1 MKKRTL
7 CLGLLLLACLFSEGC
22 FWCNR
27 PHLIRRWWWGGCCQ
41 PACCGAPACSS
52 CCDGGVMID
61 HYPSMGAPMQ
71 APTGPTMPGAT
82 PLTRAQF
89 PNK

>member
-7 CLGLLLLACLFSEGC
+7 WLGLVLLACLFSEGC
-22 FWCNR
+22 CWCNR
-27 PHLIRRWWWGGCCQ
+27 PFLIRRWWWGGCC
-41 PACCGAPACSS
+41 PNSCAAPACSS
-52 CCDGGVMID
+52 CCDGGVIMD
-61 HYPSMGAPMQ
+61 HYPGNVIPAPS
-71 APTGPTMPGAT
+71 GPTMPGAT